1 MNLEAMR
8 FIKKMSKLIIT
19 LFGATGDLTLRKLLP
34 ALENIIKNEKHEE
47 NITILAIGRRKFTSE
62 DYLNFVRES
71 NVFKGDI
78 NLLRKHLI
86 YVEVD
91 AYQSATYENLHLLY
105 KGLTKNIAD
114 VRTIFYLAVSPE
126 LFMPI
131 TEYLKANKLI
141 KKGDLNTIIAFEK
154 PFGHTFED
162 ALYINEYLEK
172 ELHRNQIYRVD
183 HYLGKEMIQNIIDLR
198 FSNTLVSALWSNKY
212 ISEVKV
218 IVSEKDGILNRGA
231 YYDEVGVLN
240 DMVQSH
246 LLQVLAL
253 LIMDIPK
260 SLSSKDISKAKI
272 KALKKVKYDAS
283 NSLLGQ
289 YDGYRQEKGVS
300 EDSLI
305 STLAFLTFAVEDKRF
320 AGVPFYLFT
329 GKKLAKKEAY
339 IEVILKDAPGSHL
352 FKNTSANRLIIEL
365 APESRISLEING
377 RTDGNNNE
385 VSKLVL
391 DHCFTCLFPSAVKE
405 AYEALFIEM
414 INGHRTLFPSWE
426 EISVSWDIICQIRDE
441 KPRYIIYEPGFNLG
455 GKNE

>member
-34 ALENIIKNEKHEE
+34 ALENIIKNEKHPE
-47 NITILAIGRRKFTSE
+47 NVTILAIGRRKFTSE
-62 DYLNFVRES
+62 DYLNFVVES
-71 NVFKGDI
+71 KLFKGDI

-131 TEYLKANKLI
+131 TENLKANKLI